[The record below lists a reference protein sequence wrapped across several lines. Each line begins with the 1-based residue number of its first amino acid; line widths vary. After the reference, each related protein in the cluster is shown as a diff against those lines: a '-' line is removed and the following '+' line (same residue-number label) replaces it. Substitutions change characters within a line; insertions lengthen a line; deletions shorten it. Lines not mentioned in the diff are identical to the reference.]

1 MFFHI
6 MGHYIAHSR
15 RSTLAVEAI
24 CTDLLT
30 ANISHKSLLRSAYLQ
45 LMLNNKLNAREKFL
59 STCLPEIMTPTQ
71 DVTTKTL

>member
-30 ANISHKSLLRSAYLQ
+30 ANISHKSLLRSA
-45 LMLNNKLNAREKFL
+45 
-59 STCLPEIMTPTQ
+59 
-71 DVTTKTL
+71 